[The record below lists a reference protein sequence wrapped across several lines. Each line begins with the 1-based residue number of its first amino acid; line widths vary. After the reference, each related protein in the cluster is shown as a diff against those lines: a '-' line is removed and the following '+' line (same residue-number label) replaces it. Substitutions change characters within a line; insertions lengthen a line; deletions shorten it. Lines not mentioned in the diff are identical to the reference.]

1 MPWCWGFRGA
11 DWNKCSPLRGCRN
24 CGLTLC
30 KGQLEDA
37 LILIFVW
44 ILHNTHMLRVDQLSS
59 QDFVGLS
66 PTAATELAARVL
78 AHVGEQSRQIESQAQ
93 AIEFRDAKIASI
105 TFELRRLKARQFAAK
120 TERMNAEQRQLFEE
134 TMAADQ
140 ADLEAQLE
148 ALKAAFKVP
157 GNTPDADT
165 RRKPKRQALPE
176 HLKRVDHHH
185 EPENTT
191 CGCGEAMVRIG
202 EDVSERLDI
211 IPAQFFVHRHIRG
224 KWACKCC
231 QTLVQEPVDPQI
243 IDKGM
248 PTAGLVAHTTVSRF
262 VDHIA
267 YYRQEQINA
276 RSGVHTPRSTLA
288 SWSGQAG
295 AALLPLYA
303 AHREFVLSCAVVHAD
318 ETPVAMLDPGAGKTK
333 RAYVWAYARSG
344 FDVSPAVVYEFCLGR
359 GAKYPLEFLKGWSGT
374 LISDGYGVYDQV
386 LKQETRVGAAC
397 FAHSR
402 RKFDELVKDNLSP
415 VGTQAIHRIAALYQ
429 IERQVKSLSAEDRLA
444 IRQSSSKPLCEDLHV
459 WLQLERQRVPQGS
472 ATAKAIDYSLNRWE
486 ALTNYLAD
494 GNVQIDNNHLEN
506 LIRPWAMGRR
516 AWLFAGSE
524 LAGQRAAIIM
534 SLLQSAR
541 LHGHDPWAYLR
552 DVLTKLP
559 SHLNSRIEELL
570 PHRWQPQS

>member
-1 MPWCWGFRGA
+1 
-11 DWNKCSPLRGCRN
+11 
-24 CGLTLC
+24 
-30 KGQLEDA
+30 
-37 LILIFVW
+37 
-44 ILHNTHMLRVDQLSS
+44 MLRVDQLSP

-66 PTAATELAARVL
+66 PAAAAELAARVL

-140 ADLEAQLE
+140 ADLEAQLA

-157 GNTPDADT
+157 DTTADADT

-191 CGCGEAMVRIG
+191 CDCGQTMVRIG

-231 QTLVQEPVDPQI
+231 QTLAQEPVDPQI

-262 VDHIA
+262 VDHIP

-276 RSGVHTPRSTLA
+276 RSGIHTPRSTLA

-333 RAYVWAYARSG
+333 RAYVWAYARGG
-344 FDVSPAVVYEFCLGR
+344 FDVSPGVVYEFCLGR

-415 VGTQAIHRIAALYQ
+415 VGTQAIRRIAALYQ
-429 IERQVKSLSAEDRLA
+429 IERQVKGLSADDRLS
-444 IRQSSSKPLCEDLHV
+444 IRQSSSKPLCEELHV
-459 WLQLERQRVPQGS
+459 WLQLERQRVPEGS

-534 SLLQSAR
+534 SLLQSAK

-552 DVLTKLP
+552 DVLTRLP

>member
-1 MPWCWGFRGA
+1 ML
-11 DWNKCSPLRGCRN
+11 NVHELSP
-24 CGLTLC
+24 
-30 KGQLEDA
+30 
-37 LILIFVW
+37 
-44 ILHNTHMLRVDQLSS
+44 

-66 PTAATELAARVL
+66 PAAAAELAARVL
-78 AHVGEQSRQIESQAQ
+78 AHVGAQSRQIESQAQ
-93 AIEFRDAKIASI
+93 AIQFKDAKIQSI
-105 TFELRRLKARQFAAK
+105 MFELRRLKAWRFDAK

-134 TMAADQ
+134 TLAADQ
-140 ADLEAQLE
+140 ADLEAQLA

-157 GNTPDADT
+157 GDTPDADT
-165 RRKPKRQALPE
+165 SRKPKRQALPE

-191 CGCGEAMVRIG
+191 CGCGQAMVRIG

-231 QTLVQEPVDPQI
+231 QTLVQEPVEPQI

-262 VDHIA
+262 VDHIP
-267 YYRQEQINA
+267 YYRQEQINV

-295 AALLPLYA
+295 AALVPLYE
-303 AHREFVLSCAVVHAD
+303 AHRKFVLSCAVVHAD

-333 RAYVWAYARSG
+333 RAYIWAYARSG
-344 FDVSPAVVYEFCLGR
+344 FDVSPGVVYEFCLGR

-402 RKFDELVKDNLSP
+402 RKFDELVKDNMSP
-415 VGTQAIHRIAALYQ
+415 VGTQAIQRIAALYK
-429 IERQVKSLSAEDRLA
+429 IERQIKGFSVEDRLA
-444 IRQSSSKPLCEDLHV
+444 ARQSNSKPLCEDLHA
-459 WLQLERQRVPQGS
+459 WLKLERQRVPEGS
-472 ATAKAIDYSLNRWE
+472 ATAKAIDYSLNRWTE
-486 ALTNYLAD
+486 LTTYLDNAA
-494 GNVQIDNNHLEN
+494 VQIDNNHLEN

-524 LAGQRAAIIM
+524 LAGQRAAIVM
-534 SLLQSAR
+534 SLLQSAK
-541 LHGHDPWAYLR
+541 LHGHDPWAYLK
-552 DVLTKLP
+552 DVLTRLP
-559 SHLNSRIEELL
+559 GHMNSRIDELL
-570 PHRWQPQS
+570 PHRWQPLS

>member
-1 MPWCWGFRGA
+1 M
-11 DWNKCSPLRGCRN
+11 
-24 CGLTLC
+24 LT
-30 KGQLEDA
+30 
-37 LILIFVW
+37 
-44 ILHNTHMLRVDQLSS
+44 VDQLKP

-66 PTAATELAARVL
+66 PAAAVELAARVL
-78 AHVGEQSRQIESQAQ
+78 AHVGEQSRKIESQAQ

-120 TERMNAEQRQLFEE
+120 TERMNADQRQLFEE
-134 TMAADQ
+134 AMAADQ

-191 CGCGEAMVRIG
+191 CDCGQPMVRIG

-211 IPAQFFVHRHIRG
+211 IPAQFYVHRHIRG

-231 QTLVQEPVDPQI
+231 QTLVQEPVDPHV

-248 PTAGLVAHTTVSRF
+248 PTAGLVAHTAVSRF
-262 VDHIA
+262 VDHIP

-288 SWSGQAG
+288 SWSGQTG
-295 AALLPLYA
+295 AALMPLYD
-303 AHREFVLSCAVVHAD
+303 AHREFVLSCKVVHAD
-318 ETPVAMLDPGAGKTK
+318 ETPVSMLDPGAGKTK
-333 RAYVWAYARSG
+333 RAYIWAYARSG
-344 FDVSPAVVYEFCLGR
+344 FDVSPGVVYEFCLGR

-386 LKQETRVGAAC
+386 VKEETRVGAAC
-397 FAHSR
+397 LAHSR

-415 VGTQAIHRIAALYQ
+415 VGTQAIQRIAALYQ
-429 IERQVKSLSAEDRLA
+429 IERQVKGCSAEDRLA

-459 WLQLERQRVPQGS
+459 WLKLERQRVPEGS

-486 ALTNYLAD
+486 ALTTYLAD
-494 GNVQIDNNHLEN
+494 GNVQIDNNHIEN
-506 LIRPWAMGRR
+506 LVRPWAMGRK

-524 LAGQRAAIIM
+524 LAGQRAAIMM
-534 SLLQSAR
+534 SLLQSAK
-541 LHGHDPWAYLR
+541 LHGHDPSAYLK
-552 DVLTKLP
+552 DVLTRLP
-559 SHLNSRIEELL
+559 SHLNSRIDELL
-570 PHRWQPQS
+570 PHRWQPQV

>member
-1 MPWCWGFRGA
+1 M
-11 DWNKCSPLRGCRN
+11 
-24 CGLTLC
+24 
-30 KGQLEDA
+30 
-37 LILIFVW
+37 
-44 ILHNTHMLRVDQLSS
+44 
-59 QDFVGLS
+59 
-66 PTAATELAARVL
+66 
-78 AHVGEQSRQIESQAQ
+78 
-93 AIEFRDAKIASI
+93 
-105 TFELRRLKARQFAAK
+105 
-120 TERMNAEQRQLFEE
+120 
-134 TMAADQ
+134 
-140 ADLEAQLE
+140 
-148 ALKAAFKVP
+148 
-157 GNTPDADT
+157 
-165 RRKPKRQALPE
+165 
-176 HLKRVDHHH
+176 
-185 EPENTT
+185 
-191 CGCGEAMVRIG
+191 
-202 EDVSERLDI
+202 
-211 IPAQFFVHRHIRG
+211 
-224 KWACKCC
+224 
-231 QTLVQEPVDPQI
+231 
-243 IDKGM
+243 
-248 PTAGLVAHTTVSRF
+248 
-262 VDHIA
+262 
-267 YYRQEQINA
+267 
-276 RSGVHTPRSTLA
+276 
-288 SWSGQAG
+288 
-295 AALLPLYA
+295 
-303 AHREFVLSCAVVHAD
+303 
-318 ETPVAMLDPGAGKTK
+318 
-333 RAYVWAYARSG
+333 
-344 FDVSPAVVYEFCLGR
+344 
-359 GAKYPLEFLKGWSGT
+359 WSGT

-472 ATAKAIDYSLNRWE
+472 ASAKAIDYSLNRWR

-506 LIRPWAMGRR
+506 LIRPWAKGRR

>member
-1 MPWCWGFRGA
+1 L
-11 DWNKCSPLRGCRN
+11 D
-24 CGLTLC
+24 
-30 KGQLEDA
+30 DA
-37 LILIFVW
+37 LILICVW
-44 ILHNTHMLRVDQLSS
+44 ILHNADMLSVDQLKP

-66 PTAATELAARVL
+66 PAAAGELAARVL

-120 TERMNAEQRQLFEE
+120 TERMNAVQRQLFEE

-148 ALKAAFKVP
+148 AMKADFKVP

-191 CGCGEAMVRIG
+191 CGCGQAMVRIG

-231 QTLVQEPVDPQI
+231 QTLAQEPVDPQI

-262 VDHIA
+262 VDHIP

-276 RSGVHTPRSTLA
+276 RSGVYTPRSTLA

-295 AALLPLYA
+295 AAVLPLYA
-303 AHREFVLSCAVVHAD
+303 AHRDFVLSCAVVHAD

-333 RAYVWAYARSG
+333 RAYIWAYARSG
-344 FDVSPAVVYEFCLGR
+344 FDVSPGVVYEFCLGR

-415 VGTQAIHRIAALYQ
+415 VGTQAIQRIAALYQ
-429 IERQVKSLSAEDRLA
+429 IERQVKGLSAEDRLS
-444 IRQSSSKPLCEDLHV
+444 IRQSTSKPLCEDLHA
-459 WLQLERQRVPQGS
+459 WLILERQRVPEGS
-472 ATAKAIDYSLNRWE
+472 ATAKTIDYSLNRWA
-486 ALTNYLAD
+486 ALTTYLAD
-494 GNVQIDNNHLEN
+494 GNVQIDNNHIEN
-506 LIRPWAMGRR
+506 LVRPWAMGRK

-534 SLLQSAR
+534 SLLQSAK

-552 DVLTKLP
+552 DVLTRLP
-559 SHLNSRIEELL
+559 SHMNSRIEELL